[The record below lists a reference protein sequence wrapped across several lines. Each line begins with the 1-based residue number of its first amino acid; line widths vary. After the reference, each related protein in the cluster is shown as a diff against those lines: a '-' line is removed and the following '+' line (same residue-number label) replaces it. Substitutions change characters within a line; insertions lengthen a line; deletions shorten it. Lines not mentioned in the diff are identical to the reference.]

1 MMNECCNGCACRK
14 WIEEMGYD
22 PDDSYPEEV
31 CSRCGFEGPFY
42 YFNEAQK
49 YGWGG
54 SPSMREKLAVLR
66 TEKGAEVERLFQYV
80 VRSLVAKVNYKGLVE
95 EFEKKL
101 GNQEK
106 AVEVANSMLTLAAGA
121 VEATEDD
128 EQARAFYEEQTE
140 GRLPIEPAVF
150 PQFRRLLE
158 NEMDVW
164 FRVRGLLLIGEP
176 IDDVEAILME
186 EIGADADGD
195 VG

>member
-1 MMNECCNGCACRK
+1 MCECCNGCACRN
-14 WIEEMGYD
+14 WILEMGYD

-101 GNQEK
+101 GSQEK
-106 AVEVANSMLTLAAGA
+106 AVEVANSMLTLVASAI
-121 VEATEDD
+121 EATEDD
-128 EQARAFYEEQTE
+128 EHARAFYEEQTE

-176 IDDVEAILME
+176 IDDVEAILKE

>member
-1 MMNECCNGCACRK
+1 MNECCNGCACRQ
-14 WIEEMGYD
+14 WIGEMGYD

-54 SPSMREKLAVLR
+54 SPSMREKLAAFR
-66 TEKGAEVERLFQYV
+66 AEKEPEIERLFQYV
-80 VRSLVAKVNYKGLVE
+80 VRSLKAKVNFKGIVE

-101 GNQEK
+101 GSHNK
-106 AVEVANSMLTLAAGA
+106 AVEVANSMLTLAASA
-121 VEATEDD
+121 IEATEDD
-128 EQARAFYEEQTE
+128 EQAKAFYEEQTE
-140 GRLPIEPAVF
+140 GRLPIEPAAF
-150 PQFRRLLE
+150 LQFRKLLE
-158 NEMDVW
+158 NEMAVW
-164 FRVRGLLLIGEP
+164 FRARGLLLIGEP
-176 IDDVEAILME
+176 IENVEAILKE

>member
-1 MMNECCNGCACRK
+1 MIECCNGCACRQ

-54 SPSMREKLAVLR
+54 SPSMREKLAAFR
-66 TEKGAEVERLFQYV
+66 AEKEPEIERLFQYV
-80 VRSLVAKVNYKGLVE
+80 VRSLKAKVNFKGIGE

-101 GNQEK
+101 GSHDK
-106 AVEVANSMLTLAAGA
+106 AVEVADSMLTLAASA
-121 VEATEDD
+121 IEATEYD

-140 GRLPIEPAVF
+140 GRLPIEPAAF
-150 PQFRRLLE
+150 PEFRKLLE
-158 NEMDVW
+158 DEMAVW
-164 FRVRGLLLIGEP
+164 FRARGLLLIGEP
-176 IDDVEAILME
+176 VEAVESLFNE
-186 EIGADADGD
+186 DDGD
-195 VG
+195 GGES

>member
-1 MMNECCNGCACRK
+1 MCECCNGCACRN
-14 WIEEMGYD
+14 WILEMGYD

-101 GNQEK
+101 GSQEK
-106 AVEVANSMLTLAAGA
+106 AVEVANSMLTLAASA
-121 VEATEDD
+121 IEATEDD
-128 EQARAFYEEQTE
+128 EHARAFYEEQTE
-140 GRLPIEPAVF
+140 GRLPIEVAAF
-150 PQFRRLLE
+150 SQFRKLLE
-158 NEMDVW
+158 NDMDVW
-164 FRVRGLLLIGEP
+164 FRARGLLLIGEP
-176 IDDVEAILME
+176 IEDVEEILKE
-186 EIGADADGD
+186 EIGADAGGD
-195 VG
+195 VV

>member
-1 MMNECCNGCACRK
+1 MNECCNGCACRK

-22 PDDSYPEEV
+22 PDDSYPKEV

-101 GNQEK
+101 GSQEK

-176 IDDVEAILME
+176 IDDVEAILKE
-186 EIGADADGD
+186 EIGADADGG

>member
-1 MMNECCNGCACRK
+1 MMNDCCNGCACRK

-42 YFNEAQK
+42 CFNEAQK

-66 TEKGAEVERLFQYV
+66 SEKEPEIERLFQYV
-80 VRSLVAKVNYKGLVE
+80 VRSLKAKVNFKGIVE

-101 GNQEK
+101 GSHDK
-106 AVEVANSMLTLAAGA
+106 AVEVADSMLTLAASA
-121 VEATEDD
+121 IEATEDD

-140 GRLPIEPAVF
+140 GRLPIEPAAF
-150 PQFRRLLE
+150 PEFRKLLE
-158 NEMDVW
+158 DEMAVW
-164 FRVRGLLLIGEP
+164 FRARGLLLIGEP
-176 IDDVEAILME
+176 VEAVESLFNE
-186 EIGADADGD
+186 DDGD
-195 VG
+195 GGEL